1 MYSFEEKFTLMTYFI
16 HNYISFAVNQI
27 ALYHRTRTSISFWY
41 KQVRTLVPYLR
52 ANEYYTTH
60 LFLSNLTQ
68 TKKKKKIQNQRN
80 NEQTWK
86 INLEIAKIENQ
97 AELRP

>member
-41 KQVRTLVPYLR
+41 KQTSNPGP
-52 ANEYYTTH
+52 
-60 LFLSNLTQ
+60 LFEGKWILFNPFVL
-68 TKKKKKIQNQRN
+68 K
-80 NEQTWK
+80 
-86 INLEIAKIENQ
+86 
-97 AELRP
+97 